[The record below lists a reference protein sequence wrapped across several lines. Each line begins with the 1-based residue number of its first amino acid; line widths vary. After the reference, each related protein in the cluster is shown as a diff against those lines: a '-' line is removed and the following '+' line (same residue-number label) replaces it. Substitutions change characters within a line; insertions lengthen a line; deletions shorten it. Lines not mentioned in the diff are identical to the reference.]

1 MKIVIAPDSW
11 KESLTALEV
20 ASAIEQ
26 GFREIYPDAEY
37 VRLPVADGGE
47 GTVEAMVAATGGHQV
62 PLTVTGPL
70 GEPVEAFYGLSGDR
84 QCAFIEMAAA
94 SGLESVPP
102 AQRNPLLTTSWGT
115 GELIRHALDAG
126 VRQIIIGIGGSAT
139 NDGGAGMAQ
148 ALGAKLLT
156 ADGQQIAPGGGALET
171 LARIDLSELDP
182 RLADCRIE
190 VACDVTNP
198 LTGPQG
204 ASAVFGP
211 QKGATAQMIDRLD
224 SGLRHY
230 ARIIARDL
238 DIDVLSLEGGGAAGG
253 MGAALYA
260 FCGAQL
266 RPGIEIVTDAL
277 QLAERVADAD
287 LVITGEG
294 RIDSQTIHGKV
305 PVGVARVAKRFNVP
319 VIGIAGSLTADVGVV
334 HQHGLD
340 AVFSVLYTICTLDE
354 ALANAAA
361 NLRMTARNVAAV
373 LQMGDRRQPG
383 WRSGI
388 CSPDKVR
395 STAIREPSPVALTLT
410 GATNRIP
417 DRRA

>member
-1 MKIVIAPDSW
+1 MKIVIAPDSY
-11 KESLTALEV
+11 KESLSALDV
-20 ASAIEQ
+20 ATAIET
-26 GFREIYPDAEY
+26 GFREIYPHAEY
-37 VRLPVADGGE
+37 VKVPVADGGE
-47 GTVEAMVAATGGHQV
+47 GTVEAMVAATQGHIVQV
-62 PLTVTGPL
+62 SVTGPL
-70 GEPVEAFYGLSGDR
+70 GEPVNAFYGLSGDMR
-84 QCAFIEMAAA
+84 CAYIEMAAA

-102 AQRNPLLTTSWGT
+102 TRRNPLLTTSWGT

-126 VRQIIIGIGGSAT
+126 VSQIIIGIGGSAT

-148 ALGAKLLT
+148 ALGAKLLS
-156 ADGQQIAPGGGALET
+156 AGQQQIAPGGGALET

-182 RLADCRIE
+182 RLADCRID

-211 QKGATAQMIDRLD
+211 QKGATAAMIERLD
-224 SGLRHY
+224 RGLQHF
-230 ARIIARDL
+230 AQIIDRDL

-260 FCGAQL
+260 FCGANL

-277 QLAERVADAD
+277 GLADLVADAD

-305 PVGVARVAKRFNVP
+305 PVGVAKVAKRYKVP

-340 AVFSVLYTICTLDE
+340 AVFSVLYTVCTLDE

-361 NLRMTARNVAAV
+361 NVRMTARNVAAV
-373 LQMGDRRQPG
+373 LEMGGKR
-383 WRSGI
+383 
-388 CSPDKVR
+388 
-395 STAIREPSPVALTLT
+395 
-410 GATNRIP
+410 
-417 DRRA
+417 